1 MTKVKFKSLYNHYL
15 STKCAVLIRFSID
28 DVSICVAGCQ
38 LEWGREYSNNRLTS
52 LRELHEGAFQE
63 WAVGQKPSA
72 PIEQDDVLFLL
83 GNMNTN
89 ISAEWK
95 GSFEYLSPTQQEL
108 INKLL

>member
-1 MTKVKFKSLYNHYL
+1 MIGKKVSNHNILVIYGNKSLKERISNIEMTKVKFKSLYNHYL
-15 STKCAVLIRFSID
+15 STKCAVLIRFYID

-72 PIEQDDVLFLL
+72 PIE
-83 GNMNTN
+83 
-89 ISAEWK
+89 
-95 GSFEYLSPTQQEL
+95 
-108 INKLL
+108 